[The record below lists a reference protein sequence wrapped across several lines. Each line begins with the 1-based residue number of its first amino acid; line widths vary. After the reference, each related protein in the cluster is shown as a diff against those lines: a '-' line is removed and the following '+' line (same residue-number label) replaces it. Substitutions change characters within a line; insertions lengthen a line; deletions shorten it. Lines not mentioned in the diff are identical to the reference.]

1 MSQFVYRVH
10 ALQRMFE
17 RSVVESVIQ
26 SGATIESYP
35 EDTPYPSR
43 LVLGWD
49 RDRPGM
55 LWSRIIRKVRRPLSY
70 RISAGSDAMGCK
82 FFKEAIMT
90 CVICKSGTPE
100 AGKTTVTLE

>member
-49 RDRPGM
+49 RDRPVHVVVADNLQDEETIVITVYQPDPM
-55 LWSRIIRKVRRPLSY
+55 RWDSSFSRRQP
-70 RISAGSDAMGCK
+70 
-82 FFKEAIMT
+82 
-90 CVICKSGTPE
+90 
-100 AGKTTVTLE
+100 

>member
-49 RDRPGM
+49 RDRPVHVVVADNPQGEETIV
-55 LWSRIIRKVRRPLSY
+55 LPYISRIRCDGMQVFQGGHHDLRDL
-70 RISAGSDAMGCK
+70 
-82 FFKEAIMT
+82 
-90 CVICKSGTPE
+90 
-100 AGKTTVTLE
+100 